1 MPAVID
7 MASRAAAWQ
16 GARWRA
22 LPRASRLIWLLIAG
36 IGLLDVAG
44 IVATGMRVAPGPLL
58 LHLLAPAALL
68 GVAAFYDAT
77 GRSERIARTLAAI
90 GQLFALTLVAGSASY
105 LLIGIG
111 MPFVDA
117 AMARLDAM
125 IGFDWPAYDRF
136 IASLGPVPNVVLAG
150 LYASSVPQVMA
161 VAALLG
167 FTGRFERMAE
177 FIGCLMLT
185 AAAVVVLGALL
196 PALGAHHTYGIDHG
210 GKAFFVPEIVAAHA
224 GRIGVLDVST
234 MTGLVTFPSF
244 HTAIS
249 LLIIVATWGLRWIG
263 PVALVAN
270 IALLASVPVY
280 GSHHFADMLGG
291 AAITVLALWLWRDR
305 FAERNEAPQGAA

>member
-7 MASRAAAWQ
+7 VATRVAAWH

-36 IGLLDVAG
+36 IGSFDLAG
-44 IVATGMRVAPGPLL
+44 ILVTGLRVAPGPLL

-68 GVAAFYDAT
+68 GVAAFYDAS

-90 GQLFALTLVAGSASY
+90 GQLFAFTLVAGSASY

-111 MPFVDA
+111 MPFVDVA
-117 AMARLDAM
+117 LARLDAM
-125 IGFDWPAYDRF
+125 VGFDWPAYDRF
-136 IASLGPVPNVVLAG
+136 IERLGPLPNMVLAG

-185 AAAVVVLGALL
+185 AASVVVLGALF
-196 PALGAHHTYGIDHG
+196 PALGAHHTYGIEHG
-210 GKAFFVPEIVAAHA
+210 GKAFFVPEIIAAHE
-224 GRIGVLDVST
+224 GRIGLLDVSK
-234 MTGLVTFPSF
+234 MTGLVAFPSF

-249 LLIIVATWGLRWIG
+249 LLIIAATWSVRWVG
-263 PVALVAN
+263 PVALIAN
-270 IALLASVPVY
+270 LALLVSVPVY
-280 GSHHFADMLGG
+280 GSHHFVDMVGG
-291 AAITVLALWLWRDR
+291 TAITALALWLWRAYFVGRDK
-305 FAERNEAPQGAA
+305 ATG